1 MTGILGVLSIL
12 LKSTVD
18 SMVALYME
26 SVAAAAAAD
35 SETAA
40 NDTEVCIA
48 LDDILD
54 APRVAMAQP

>member
-18 SMVALYME
+18 SMVALYVE

-35 SETAA
+35 GETAA
-40 NDTEVCIA
+40 NDTGVCIA